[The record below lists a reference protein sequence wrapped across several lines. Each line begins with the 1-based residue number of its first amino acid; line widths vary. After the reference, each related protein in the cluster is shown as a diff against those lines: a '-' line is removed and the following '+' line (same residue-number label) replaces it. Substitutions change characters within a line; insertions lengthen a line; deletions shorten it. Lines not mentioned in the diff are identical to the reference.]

1 MKSHKIAEGLL
12 SKAVEIIRDK
22 RDQIGEESV
31 KIDDF
36 AGNAAYE
43 FIDII
48 KPEPIKIP
56 QSRIKFIEQEIKE
69 HLEEASR
76 LPTRTGNIVSVYLGW
91 RGKNYSIRIFFP
103 SLKTPSRRDVQDQ
116 LQKIYPGAKL
126 WNYQV
131 SDYEPGEPLLQAGGA
146 Q

>member
-1 MKSHKIAEGLL
+1 MKSHKIAEELL
-12 SKAVEIIRDK
+12 SKAVEKIRSAK
-22 RDQIGEESV
+22 QQVKEESV

-56 QSRIKFIEQEIKE
+56 QSQIRFIEQQTEE
-69 HLEEASR
+69 QLEEASR
-76 LPTRTGNIVSVYLGW
+76 IPTKTGNIVFVNLGW

-103 SLKTPSRRDVQDQ
+103 SIKKPSRSDVRDQ
-116 LQKIYPGAKL
+116 LQKIYPGSRL
-126 WNYQV
+126 WHYQV
-131 SDYEPGEPLLQAGGA
+131 SDYEPGEPLLQAGGD
-146 Q
+146 

>member
-1 MKSHKIAEGLL
+1 MKSHKIAEELL
-12 SKAVEIIRDK
+12 SKAVEKIRSAK
-22 RDQIGEESV
+22 QQVKEESV

-56 QSRIKFIEQEIKE
+56 QSQIRFIEQQTEQQ
-69 HLEEASR
+69 LEEASR
-76 LPTRTGNIVSVYLGW
+76 IPTKTGNIVFVNLGW

-103 SLKTPSRRDVQDQ
+103 SIKKPSRSDVRDQ
-116 LQKIYPGAKL
+116 LQKIYPGSRL
-126 WNYQV
+126 WHYQV
-131 SDYEPGEPLLQAGGA
+131 SDYEPGEPLLQAGGD
-146 Q
+146 

>member
-1 MKSHKIAEGLL
+1 MKSHKIAEELL
-12 SKAVEIIRDK
+12 SKAVEKIRLAK
-22 RDQIGEESV
+22 QQVKEESV

-56 QSRIKFIEQEIKE
+56 QSQIRFIEQQTEE
-69 HLEEASR
+69 QLEEASR
-76 LPTRTGNIVSVYLGW
+76 IPTKTGNIVFVNLGW

-103 SLKTPSRRDVQDQ
+103 SIKKPSRSDVRDQ
-116 LQKIYPGAKL
+116 LQKIYPGSRL
-126 WNYQV
+126 WHYQV
-131 SDYEPGEPLLQAGGA
+131 SDYEPGEPLLQAGGD
-146 Q
+146 

>member
-1 MKSHKIAEGLL
+1 MKSHKIAEELL
-12 SKAVEIIRDK
+12 SKAVEKIRSAK
-22 RDQIGEESV
+22 QQVEEESV

-56 QSRIKFIEQEIKE
+56 QSQIRFIEQQTEQQ
-69 HLEEASR
+69 LEEASR
-76 LPTRTGNIVSVYLGW
+76 IPTKTGNIVFVNLGW

-103 SLKTPSRRDVQDQ
+103 SIKKPSRSDVQDQ
-116 LQKIYPGAKL
+116 LQKIYPGSRL
-126 WNYQV
+126 WHYQV
-131 SDYEPGEPLLQAGGA
+131 SDYEPGEPLLQAGGD
-146 Q
+146 